1 MTWSAALDSASP
13 KPTTSMCCP
22 FGSLNRWFRGG
33 GRLCS
38 CDLKYQKGSAK
49 APITHLRPLLSWLNY
64 NSFEYSHH
72 MGIKTPSSTQCS
84 HTSKDGVCWGDLRL
98 SWLIPHLLLIDSPFS
113 LDTSINQV
121 PPKNCWL
128 IPRVLSMNSL
138 IFVCQSCDIYI
149 FLVISQLFLVK
160 SQVLLVKSQFLLVS
174 FPFFLVKSTI
184 FPVRRTEKN
193 HGRRPLNESYVTK
206 ARRCLQQLAARESER
221 GRGGSPSYH
230 GCFLFPYISLW

>member
-1 MTWSAALDSASP
+1 MGNVLIIWITRGYPHQPPSTLNHLERQNLVPSISMTWSAALDSASP

-113 LDTSINQV
+113 LDTSINPHQKTV
-121 PPKNCWL
+121 DWFPEFCRWIPSSLFVNLVTSIFFWLYLNFFWLNLKFCWWN
-128 IPRVLSMNSL
+128 RNFCWWAFHFS
-138 IFVCQSCDIYI
+138 
-149 FLVISQLFLVK
+149 
-160 SQVLLVKSQFLLVS
+160 
-174 FPFFLVKSTI
+174 
-184 FPVRRTEKN
+184 
-193 HGRRPLNESYVTK
+193 
-206 ARRCLQQLAARESER
+206 
-221 GRGGSPSYH
+221 
-230 GCFLFPYISLW
+230 